1 MHTLTARALAA
12 LLLLLAGC
20 TTPPYGTAPGASSE
34 LAKIEHIVVIYAEN
48 RSFDHLYGLYPS
60 ANGIANAA
68 PASWTQTDRD
78 GTTLPFLP
86 PVWKSGATPDPAY
99 PKNMPNRPFRID
111 APPIDQPLS
120 AATRDLVHRFYTNQE
135 QINGGKLD
143 RYAALSDAGGLV
155 MGYYDGASLPM
166 WQLARE
172 FTLADN
178 FFMGAFGGSFLNHFW
193 LICACTP
200 VFPNAPPSLV
210 AALDAS
216 GRLAVKPTS
225 PASAMAGPPQ
235 FVNDGA
241 VTPDGFAV
249 NTLQPPFEPS
259 NTPPATGGD
268 SRFADPGKNPLP
280 PQTMRTIGDALSA
293 KGIDWAWYSESWND
307 AVADGM
313 QPAGS
318 RRRIIDNDA
327 PGAPDFKTHHQPFNY
342 FSKYAPGTAE
352 RARHLRD
359 YNDLLTQIRTDTL
372 PPVAFYKPQGNH
384 NEHPGYADVLAGDMH
399 IAGVIAKIRAS
410 DAWRSTLI
418 VVTYDENGGL
428 WDHVP
433 PPHGDR
439 WGPGTRIPTIVIGPM
454 VKKGFVDKTPYD
466 TTSILKLITRRF
478 ALEPLPGV
486 RAGAGDLSNTI
497 E

>member
-20 TTPPYGTAPGASSE
+20 TTPPYSTAPGASSE

-313 QPAGS
+313 QPAGAP
-318 RRRIIDNDA
+318 RRIIDNDA

-352 RARHLRD
+352 RARHLKD

-399 IAGVIAKIRAS
+399 IAGIIAKIRAS

-418 VVTYDENGGL
+418 VVTYDENGGF

-478 ALEPLPGV
+478 VLEPLAGV
-486 RAGAGDLSNTI
+486 RAGVGDLSNAI

>member
-1 MHTLTARALAA
+1 MHTLTASALAA

-20 TTPPYGTAPGASSE
+20 TTPPYGAAPGASSG
-34 LAKIEHIVVIYAEN
+34 LGKIEHIVVIYAEN
-48 RSFDHLYGLYPS
+48 RSFDHLYGLYPG

-78 GTTLPFLP
+78 GTALPFLP

-120 AATRDLVHRFYTNQE
+120 AATRDLIHRFYTNQE

-200 VFPNAPPSLV
+200 VFPNAAPSLV

-313 QPAGS
+313 QPAGAP
-318 RRRIIDNDA
+318 RRIIDNDA

-352 RARHLRD
+352 RARHLKD

-399 IAGVIAKIRAS
+399 IAGIIAKIRAS
-410 DAWRSTLI
+410 DAWRSMLI
-418 VVTYDENGGL
+418 VVTYDENGGF